1 MDFDSKKV
9 INETVQELADRY
21 STMFKPTSRCRP
33 PHLHADTLRED
44 LFSVCKCMFTGVTM
58 TMCDMTP
65 PRFGR
70 YLLSSIL
77 RFVV

>member
-21 STMFKPTSRCRP
+21 STMFNPTSRCRP

-58 TMCDMTP
+58 TMCDNDP
-65 PRFGR
+65 PHALDVICF
-70 YLLSSIL
+70 L
-77 RFVV
+77 RFYVS